1 MSKFR
6 YRYEDRYAETLG
18 YEGFKADQEEMNH
31 FFDTRIKTVIGDGQH
46 IGVDS
51 AKQSAY
57 NLCYDCNVPLWNE
70 LYERMVNIA
79 LKSNVKLNWDEIK
92 HVIRFTFLW
101 WPPHGDL
108 RPHTAVNFRCLS
120 AFNIP
125 LRGKTIIDFHGKDP
139 EAEKEGKNEPG
150 EIIESHEYINPSFLN
165 VNRFHGVRNEEPT
178 ERMILKTHLMTVPW
192 DKAIES
198 VESDSTVNMFDFQ
211 VPWQKE
217 KVYGANYKKVFSAG

>member
-1 MSKFR
+1 MEKFR

-18 YEGFKADQEEMNH
+18 YDGFKADQEEMNH
-31 FFDTRIKTVIGDGQH
+31 FFDKSIKPVIEDGQH

-51 AKQSAY
+51 TKQKAY
-57 NLCYDCNVPLWNE
+57 NLCYDCNVPLWLE
-70 LYERMVNIA
+70 LYERVVNIA
-79 LKSNVKLNWDEIK
+79 TKSNVKLNWDEIR

-108 RPHTAVNFRCLS
+108 QPHQAVYFRCLS

-125 LRGKTIIDFHGKDP
+125 LRGKTIIDFYDKDP
-139 EAEKEGKNEPG
+139 DKEHAPG
-150 EIIESHEYINPSFLN
+150 NIIESHEYFNPSFLN
-165 VNRFHGVRNEEPT
+165 VNRFHGVRNLEPT

-198 VESDSTVNMFDFQ
+198 VESDHVVNMFDFQ
-211 VPWQKE
+211 VPWQAE
-217 KVYGANYKKVFSAG
+217 KVYGAGYQKKFSG